1 MKNQNKIL
9 LSLITASIGA
19 LAAAPYLEK
28 KSSDEGKDEKKEK
41 SLIELGFNNTEANAN
56 DEEVLTIKEAV
67 AGVLQKKS
75 PVVNLGKNIQ
85 VVTENY
91 GKGQSIH
98 QEVMVELGAGYDPS
112 SNQDS
117 TTPGSPTPYT
127 GSTSVTNTQGQVYM
141 CHSACHGVCHSNCHG
156 ARGWR

>member
-28 KSSDEGKDEKKEK
+28 KSSGEGKDEKKEK
-41 SLIELGFNNTEANAN
+41 SLIEFGFYKTEGSANE
-56 DEEVLTIKEAV
+56 EEVLTIKEAV

>member
-9 LSLITASIGA
+9 LSLVTASISA
-19 LAAAPYLEK
+19 LASAPYLVKQEVDGGVPEK
-28 KSSDEGKDEKKEK
+28 KDGGLISPVVADNQVANQDEVQDIKK
-41 SLIELGFNNTEANAN
+41 
-56 DEEVLTIKEAV
+56 AV
-67 AGVLQKKS
+67 EGVLQKKS
-75 PVVNLGKNIQ
+75 PVVAIGKNIN
-85 VVTENY
+85 VVTEHY
-91 GKGQSIH
+91 GKGASIH
-98 QEVMVELGAGYDPS
+98 QEVIAELGAGYDPS

-117 TTPGSPTPYT
+117 TTASNPSPYT